1 MVRVIIPFL
10 CFRPLTALFWAKYA
24 VFCVAVAI
32 SSAVDGGFAVFW
44 AVLQLL
50 RVPCVPPS
58 VVRFVCGFSCFSFL
72 LLLYMYSWQ
81 ILGAFGVSFGL
92 FVAIIYCFSILTRAC
107 VCVLAGGVV
116 FC

>member
-10 CFRPLTALFWAKYA
+10 CFRPLTALFWRNYA

-32 SSAVDGGFAVFW
+32 SSAVDGGFAVFL

-58 VVRFVCGFSCFSFL
+58 VVRFVCDFPCFSFYYYYIYIFNKL
-72 LLLYMYSWQ
+72 WAVSVCLSVFLSRLY
-81 ILGAFGVSFGL
+81 I
-92 FVAIIYCFSILTRAC
+92 
-107 VCVLAGGVV
+107 VLV
-116 FC
+116 F